1 MLQSAKAKDS
11 YYENKVVV
19 RQTIAA
25 LCAYSNSA
33 LRNLLATRLRNKNS
47 VDPAAENL
55 VRY

>member
-1 MLQSAKAKDS
+1 MLQSAKAKDG
-11 YYENKVVV
+11 YCENKVVV

-25 LCAYSNSA
+25 LCAYSDSA
-33 LRNLLATRLRNKNS
+33 LRNLLATRLRDKNS